1 MTEEIKRKGRGPAKK
16 PALTSTSIRLP
27 KDVLAWFTATYPN
40 SKQAKMREVLTDY
53 FISQT

>member
-40 SKQAKMREVLTDY
+40 SNQAKMREVLTDY